1 MQRGTE
7 RYLERL
13 FDRYVSARAVVI
25 DCGYEAEMEWQG
37 RANVDSVTESE
48 FLREA
53 AWVILNSGMREA
65 VVRKAFPNI
74 EEAYFNFSCSSA
86 IVEKRQECIS
96 NAADVFSHLGKL
108 AAIVGVAFRVN
119 IEGFHTVKGALAHY
133 GVQYLRSFDF
143 LGPATSR
150 HLAKNLGVSTSKPDR
165 HLKRIAAT
173 TGFGS
178 VSGLCRTLS
187 EWSGDSESVVDLVMW
202 RFATLNKQYL
212 QYFSQPHLPVVESED
227 SVTGH

>member
-1 MQRGTE
+1 MQRFTE
-7 RYLERL
+7 QPMEQL
-13 FDRYVSARAVVI
+13 FDRYVSARGIVI
-25 DCGYEAEMEWQG
+25 ENGYEAEMEWQK
-37 RANVDSVTESE
+37 RATLDSVSEPE

-65 VVRKAFPNI
+65 TVRRAFPSI
-74 EEAYFNFSCSSA
+74 ERAFCYFSCSST
-86 IVEKRQECIS
+86 IVDRRHECVR
-96 NAADVFSHLGKL
+96 NAAKVFNHMGKL
-108 AAIVGVAFRVN
+108 TAIVGVACRINVD
-119 IEGFHTVKGALAHY
+119 GFSAVKGALTHY

-150 HLAKNLGVSTSKPDR
+150 HLAKNLGVGTSKPDR
-165 HLKRIAAT
+165 HLQRIAAT

-178 VSGLCRTLS
+178 VADLCRSIS

-212 QYFSQPHLPVVESED
+212 QFFNLAPSSPDSED
-227 SVTGH
+227 TVADH